1 MTRAGICGTRTEVG
15 EGERRNLNSLFITM
29 RTRHMKRIPLRM
41 GVLNLAHE
49 VLHSFGAEHDPNTVE
64 CGGRYIISKY
74 SGSGDGGRFSIE
86 IIGRLLLSGI
96 NSLYWAYR

>member
-1 MTRAGICGTRTEVG
+1 MLGLSWRADNVTRAGICGTRTEVG

-64 CGGRYIISKY
+64 CGGRYIMSKY
-74 SGSGDGGRFSIE
+74 SGSGDVVLHRH
-86 IIGRLLLSGI
+86 
-96 NSLYWAYR
+96 

>member
-1 MTRAGICGTRTEVG
+1 MILQAFPGKVLGLSWRADNVTRAGICGTRTEVG

-64 CGGRYIISKY
+64 CGGRYIMSKY
-74 SGSGDGGRFSIE
+74 SGSGVM
-86 IIGRLLLSGI
+86 
-96 NSLYWAYR
+96 AC